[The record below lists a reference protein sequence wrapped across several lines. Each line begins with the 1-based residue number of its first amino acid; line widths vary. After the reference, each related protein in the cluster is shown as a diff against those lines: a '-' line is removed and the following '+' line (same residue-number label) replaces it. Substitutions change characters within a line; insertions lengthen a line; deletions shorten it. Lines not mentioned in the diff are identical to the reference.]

1 MKAKL
6 GTVIVTLAI
15 ATGVMV
21 STAAPALASQCGGKT
36 IASLRR
42 CINTRVAA
50 QHNQIVKL
58 QAKVKSLSLTVTTQ
72 ALALR
77 VKNLTTT
84 VHNQGNTL
92 SGVTTRTNCWSDSLA
107 LSEIHHRRQP
117 MGKPIRRRRYPY
129 PGPSNYS
136 YMDLMQG
143 SQPANQNVW
152 HVLVNYC

>member
-107 LSEIHHRRQP
+107 LSEFTTGGNPWGNQSAAGATP
-117 MGKPIRRRRYPY
+117 T
-129 PGPSNYS
+129 PGR
-136 YMDLMQG
+136 
-143 SQPANQNVW
+143 ATTATW
-152 HVLVNYC
+152 I

>member
-6 GTVIVTLAI
+6 GAVIVTLAI

-21 STAAPALASQCGGKT
+21 STAAPALANQCGGKT
-36 IASLRR
+36 ISSLRR

-77 VKNLTTT
+77 VNNLTTT

-92 SGVTTRTNCWSDSLA
+92 SESPPEPTAGRTHWLSPNSPPAATHGEINPPQAATPTPGRATTATW
-107 LSEIHHRRQP
+107 I
-117 MGKPIRRRRYPY
+117 
-129 PGPSNYS
+129 
-136 YMDLMQG
+136 
-143 SQPANQNVW
+143 
-152 HVLVNYC
+152 